1 MKMNV
6 DSVEKAIRD
15 FKIYAD
21 VKNDSTR
28 QWELLT
34 GDWKQVMCYESK

>member
-6 DSVEKAIRD
+6 DSVEKAIKN

-21 VKNDSTR
+21 MKKDPNR
-28 QWELLT
+28 RWELLT
-34 GDWKQVMCYESK
+34 GDWKQVTYYESK

>member
-6 DSVEKAIRD
+6 DSVEKAIKNFR
-15 FKIYAD
+15 IYAD
-21 VKNDSTR
+21 MKKDPNR

-34 GDWKQVMCYESK
+34 GDWKQVTYYESK